1 MKVCMH
7 YMCVYIHVHVQSC
20 LCGIQVHVCAWWC
33 MGNSVK
39 CVCGDRS
46 ACTCCMRRCRVNA
59 SALRVCVCVCEY
71 MCVGY
76 KCYVLCRMTEA
87 INCCYARTAVRSI
100 AQKLYMGM
108 EGVKTLSTQSMAQLV
123 VVYNAL
129 FENNP
134 AMHLQ
139 NQKNSTIK
147 KLLGLFNTHWKLQN
161 RRDDFL
167 NTFSI
172 DEWNKL
178 TQNQRAQHT
187 IKKCKGCPMQHP
199 LLSTAFPS
207 KKHAQHQKKSIS
219 ILPDISSSSTLG
231 KTVFTQLNEIAHEYF
246 GETATTVLASVPKSG
261 LIQNPGRTERQRQ
274 MRSIVKKN
282 A

>member
-1 MKVCMH
+1 M
-7 YMCVYIHVHVQSC
+7 
-20 LCGIQVHVCAWWC
+20 
-33 MGNSVK
+33 
-39 CVCGDRS
+39 
-46 ACTCCMRRCRVNA
+46 
-59 SALRVCVCVCEY
+59 CVCEY

-87 INCCYARTAVRSI
+87 IRSI

-178 TQNQRAQHT
+178 T
-187 IKKCKGCPMQHP
+187 
-199 LLSTAFPS
+199 
-207 KKHAQHQKKSIS
+207 
-219 ILPDISSSSTLG
+219 
-231 KTVFTQLNEIAHEYF
+231 
-246 GETATTVLASVPKSG
+246 
-261 LIQNPGRTERQRQ
+261 
-274 MRSIVKKN
+274 
-282 A
+282 